1 MFAEDV
7 GWNWQDSRRLIEIL
21 LAGWHWLDEGS
32 PGEGE
37 SHLLGL
43 HFVVE
48 CLIFTNTL
56 DEELV
61 GASKE
66 TNAVLLFNRWDSWDS
81 ERTGGHPEPPS
92 KEVELRREP
101 RSFVFRYGVL
111 SISRGTASSRMD
123 PQAVASVFKCHQV
136 AWAAQFITPSLNEGA
151 LKLNV
156 LAAIRYPS

>member
-1 MFAEDV
+1 MGCLWRVLSRTVEPSDQVLNPSLTIRWEMFAEDV
-7 GWNWQDSRRLIEIL
+7 GWNWQDSQRLIEIL

-32 PGEGE
+32 PGEGK

-48 CLIFTNTL
+48 SLIFTNTL
-56 DEELV
+56 DGGLV

-81 ERTGGHPEPPS
+81 ERTGSHPEPPS

-101 RSFVFRYGVL
+101 RSLCVQIRCSFYFTRDCQLPYG
-111 SISRGTASSRMD
+111 STSSGLC
-123 PQAVASVFKCHQV
+123 F
-136 AWAAQFITPSLNEGA
+136 
-151 LKLNV
+151 
-156 LAAIRYPS
+156 